1 MNMNNIVILCFKI
14 DGSPQR
20 RMLNMSEECDVS
32 VGHSQW
38 WADTCEPYCLY
49 ITKYS
54 IPTCDWIVT
63 VQNVF
68 QSRF

>member
-32 VGHSQW
+32 VGHCQ
-38 WADTCEPYCLY
+38 
-49 ITKYS
+49 
-54 IPTCDWIVT
+54 
-63 VQNVF
+63 
-68 QSRF
+68 